1 MYTHNLHSFL
11 HAAPLSYAHF
21 VNHASSAHLFSVVLF
36 TTFALAARTMMSVGV
51 ETSHAT
57 LLQLQ
62 QEVVEKVDLSLLIP
76 AMNTE
81 GLLTPEQNSHVD
93 NGLLPPQKR
102 CRDLTTYMCGKGDDG
117 LIKFYRCLR
126 TTAVRHA
133 NHGHLADSMLQQWYW
148 LSQHEPPPQPPPPI
162 LQPASVSQSPFPQHP
177 SQSSAT
183 PVLPAQIHRAYDWLI
198 KTVCGC
204 LADRGVT
211 VTTLTSAIQHSL
223 HPLLNSLTANLS
235 HFPNLLSIFQYLK
248 EQQLCNPL
256 DTDLLVYILHNSLQ
270 QIDLYEEVLGYWR
283 RIDHIQINCS
293 ECRFMQA
300 TVTSTEFLYMMAH
313 HPSLTIAVRDV
324 RRMKEFLANHLN
336 LHRHLFWFCGSR
348 VGSLIT
354 VWQFSGSYSKELQSF
369 LDNTSALQSLNPPVS
384 SVCLQSG
391 PDTIASVEVCSVEK
405 LPSPDTMDSQ
415 ISSTTVTPS
424 YSGKGT
430 NYRLNKHSLVQ

>member
-1 MYTHNLHSFL
+1 
-11 HAAPLSYAHF
+11 
-21 VNHASSAHLFSVVLF
+21 
-36 TTFALAARTMMSVGV
+36 MSVGAD
-51 ETSHAT
+51 TSHAT

-62 QEVVEKVDLSLLIP
+62 QEVVEKVDLPLLIP

-102 CRDLTTYMCGKGDDG
+102 CRDLTTYICGKGNDG
-117 LIKFYRCLR
+117 LIAFYRCLR

-133 NHGHLADSMLQQWYW
+133 NHGHLADSMLQQWSW

-162 LQPASVSQSPFPQHP
+162 LQPASVSQSPFPQLP

-183 PVLPAQIHRAYDWLI
+183 LVLPAQIHRAYDWLI

-211 VTTLTSAIQHSL
+211 VATLTSAIQHSL

-235 HFPNLLSIFQYLK
+235 HFPNLLSVFQYLK

-324 RRMKEFLANHLN
+324 RRMKEFLADHLN
-336 LHRHLFWFCGSR
+336 LPRHVFWFCGSR

-354 VWQFSGSYSKELQSF
+354 VWQFSGSYSKELQCF

-405 LPSPDTMDSQ
+405 PPSPDTMDSE

-430 NYRLNKHSLVQ
+430 NYRLS